1 MDIFHSKS
9 TVSAVRGL
17 VSAAID
23 ANMNMI
29 RVWGG
34 GMYYRDEFYD
44 ACDQA
49 GLLVWQEAMFA
60 CSLYPAN
67 KAFLDDV
74 RPFILIFVTLQLISW
89 HSLLS
94 QDADKEEQGGIFPTS
109 PASPTAVLLV
119 CSWLAFMWHTLSMYP
134 AVFLSASSVPLQ
146 WIVPC
151 ETCL

>member
-1 MDIFHSKS
+1 MPVLPSSACLTAWHAAGSNAVPVDIFHSKS

-74 RPFILIFVTLQLISW
+74 RPFILIFVTL
-89 HSLLS
+89 
-94 QDADKEEQGGIFPTS
+94 
-109 PASPTAVLLV
+109 
-119 CSWLAFMWHTLSMYP
+119 
-134 AVFLSASSVPLQ
+134 
-146 WIVPC
+146 
-151 ETCL
+151 

>member
-1 MDIFHSKS
+1 MPVDIFHSKS
-9 TVSAVRGL
+9 TVSAVEGL

-23 ANMNMI
+23 ANMNMV

-44 ACDQA
+44 ACDRA

-74 RPFILIFVTLQLISW
+74 SSFIHILVTISDLSSRSKSLIS
-89 HSLLS
+89 
-94 QDADKEEQGGIFPTS
+94 
-109 PASPTAVLLV
+109 
-119 CSWLAFMWHTLSMYP
+119 
-134 AVFLSASSVPLQ
+134 
-146 WIVPC
+146 
-151 ETCL
+151 